1 MEMFD
6 MIAIGCD
13 HAGVEMKKA
22 VIVNISSLFIFIF
35 KIFFCLYFLQI

>member
-1 MEMFD
+1 

-22 VIVNISSLFIFIF
+22 VIEELSKKGFEF
-35 KIFFCLYFLQI
+35 KDM